1 MNQAQFARL
10 HEVSKKTVTSWKNKG
25 WIILNSDGVVDVE
38 LSNKNLELYRKEKI
52 TPDEEIDF
60 GVTQD
65 NRVTDSGNADQ
76 GNGSEGNAD
85 PNDEFAGYHE
95 KMLPAK
101 ELNRRLTLEKLK
113 VEREKARE
121 AKLNADV
128 REGRLLEADHVYQH
142 DADVASQL
150 QRKLLSLP
158 SELAVRLAAINS
170 PAEIESTLREELTY
184 CLNEFL
190 DSYEIE
196 N

>member
-10 HEVSKKTVTSWKNKG
+10 HDVSKKTVTSWKNKG
-25 WIILNSDGVVDVE
+25 WVVLNADGTVDE
-38 LSNKNLELYRKEKI
+38 EQSNKNLELYRKEKI
-52 TPDEEIDF
+52 TSDDEIDF
-60 GVTQD
+60 GVTQG
-65 NRVTDSGNADQ
+65 NEVTETGNC
-76 GNGSEGNAD
+76 GEGNA
-85 PNDEFAGYHE
+85 G
-95 KMLPAK
+95 LPMSNSAEAVLSAK
-101 ELNRRLTLEKLK
+101 ELSRRLTFEKLQ

-121 AKLNADV
+121 AKLNADL
-128 REGRLLEADHVYQH
+128 REGTLLEAEKVYQH
-142 DADVASQL
+142 DAAVAAQL

-170 PAEIESTLREELTY
+170 PAEIESTLREEITY

>member
-25 WIILNSDGVVDVE
+25 WVILNTDGSVDVE
-38 LSNKNLELYRKEKI
+38 LSNKNLELYRKEKN
-52 TPDEEIDF
+52 TPDDVIDF
-60 GVTQD
+60 KVTQG
-65 NRVTDSGNADQ
+65 NEVTDSGND
-76 GNGSEGNAD
+76 SEGNPD
-85 PNDEFAGYHE
+85 PNDEFSGYPE
-95 KMLPAK
+95 TKLPAK

-113 VEREKARE
+113 LERERARAAE
-121 AKLNADV
+121 YDTAI
-128 REGRLLEADHVYQH
+128 REGRLLEADKVYQH
-142 DADVASQL
+142 DAEVASQL

-158 SELAVRLAAINS
+158 SELAVRLSAINS
-170 PAEIESTLREELTY
+170 PAEIESLLREELTY

>member
-25 WIILNSDGVVDVE
+25 WVILNTDGSVDVE
-38 LSNKNLELYRKEKI
+38 ISNKNLELYRKEKN
-52 TPDEEIDF
+52 TPDDVIDF
-60 GVTQD
+60 KVTQG
-65 NRVTDSGNADQ
+65 NEVTDSGND
-76 GNGSEGNAD
+76 SEGNPD

-170 PAEIESTLREELTY
+170 PAEIESTLREELTH

>member
-10 HEVSKKTVTSWKNKG
+10 HDVSKKTVTSWKDKG
-25 WIILNSDGVVDVE
+25 WVVLNADGSVDVE
-38 LSNKNLELYRKEKI
+38 LSNKNLELYRKPKI

-60 GVTQD
+60 GVTQG
-65 NRVTDSGNADQ
+65 NEVTDLGNGEQGNA
-76 GNGSEGNAD
+76 SL
-85 PNDEFAGYHE
+85 PMNDSAEA
-95 KMLPAK
+95 KLAAK
-101 ELNRRLTLEKLK
+101 ELSRRLTYEKLQ

-121 AKLNADV
+121 AKLNADL
-128 REGRLLEADHVYQH
+128 REGTLLEADKVYQH
-142 DADVASQL
+142 DAEVAAQL

-170 PAEIESTLREELTY
+170 PAEIESTLREEITY

>member
-25 WIILNSDGVVDVE
+25 WVILNTDGSVDVE
-38 LSNKNLELYRKEKI
+38 LSNKNLELYRKEKN
-52 TPDEEIDF
+52 TPDDVIDF
-60 GVTQD
+60 KVTQG
-65 NRVTDSGNADQ
+65 NEVTDSGND
-76 GNGSEGNAD
+76 SEGNPD
-85 PNDEFAGYHE
+85 PGDEFSGYPE
-95 KMLPAK
+95 TKLPAK

-113 VEREKARE
+113 VERERARAAE
-121 AKLNADV
+121 YDTAI
-128 REGRLLEADHVYQH
+128 REGRLLEADKVYQH
-142 DADVASQL
+142 DAEVAAQL

-158 SELAVRLAAINS
+158 SELAVRLSAINS
-170 PAEIESTLREELTY
+170 PAEIESLLREELTY